1 MSHLN
6 AFTVASTRH
15 IDEMR
20 GILFDVY
27 DARLFDLHG
36 DGNRFAAQAAYFR
49 FGSSNLSYCA
59 HQAPVRIE
67 FREDDYIR
75 FQVCTAGSGR
85 TVIGGAPVAVDE
97 KNIVCSPSNSAM
109 EFGSSL
115 EQFSLRM
122 SHGDLASDLTTLLG
136 ARPVE
141 AISFAAAA
149 GYDAAHTRRLRSQI
163 LNAANC
169 IDAASEPIPAPML
182 REMDRMIRI
191 AALYGMPNNYS
202 ERLYGPAPAAA
213 PWQVKRVEAWI
224 DAHWRDEVTI
234 DDLVAISGSSMRSIF
249 ATFKVARG
257 YTPMAYLKRV
267 RLHAARGMLLV
278 AQPGA
283 SVTGI
288 GLACCFANLGHFAR
302 DYKEQ
307 FGELPLATLVKARC
321 LAA

>member
-1 MSHLN
+1 
-6 AFTVASTRH
+6 
-15 IDEMR
+15 
-20 GILFDVY
+20 
-27 DARLFDLHG
+27 
-36 DGNRFAAQAAYFR
+36 
-49 FGSSNLSYCA
+49 
-59 HQAPVRIE
+59 
-67 FREDDYIR
+67 
-75 FQVCTAGSGR
+75 
-85 TVIGGAPVAVDE
+85 
-97 KNIVCSPSNSAM
+97 
-109 EFGSSL
+109 
-115 EQFSLRM
+115 M

-213 PWQVKRVEAWI
+213 PWQVKRVEEWI